1 MFYHPCFEVGELEL
15 EGVDLGLCA
24 SASVFIWSTPP
35 VIIWGLPLYMSKL
48 YCVRRDFLLPPTPTH
63 PASQQGTS
71 QSVSFPRIPCLP
83 NLFFKGHSFNL
94 DIYMLKNIR
103 ERHTPVKLL
112 SPVLKDGGLVS
123 VNWVVGIFQPPAPT
137 IWMSWR
143 QLQYIPFLDR
153 VAHLPPGLNRSL
165 EQFCYSSIS
174 NICEVAPLKSVNKS
188 GCFPAQTLQAE
199 APLQIHILLKGTR
212 KRKEL

>member
-1 MFYHPCFEVGELEL
+1 M

-112 SPVLKDGGLVS
+112 SPVRWWPSQCKLSSWHISTTCSDDMDVLTTA
-123 VNWVVGIFQPPAPT
+123 GIHPLLG
-137 IWMSWR
+137 SC
-143 QLQYIPFLDR
+143 
-153 VAHLPPGLNRSL
+153 GSL
-165 EQFCYSSIS
+165 ATWIEQ
-174 NICEVAPLKSVNKS
+174 VT
-188 GCFPAQTLQAE
+188 GT
-199 APLQIHILLKGTR
+199 ILLF
-212 KRKEL
+212 LNL